1 MKNFDVS
8 LKILSFLCQ
17 LGIKF
22 LIDDFGT
29 GYSSLI
35 YLRRLP
41 IGGVKI
47 DRSFISEIELSKESR
62 AIVEGIILMAHK
74 LDLKVIA
81 EGVETKRELE
91 ILKEI
96 GCDFAQGYLF
106 SKPVPKT
113 EIEKLLIERKIT
125 V

>member
-1 MKNFDVS
+1 
-8 LKILSFLCQ
+8 
-17 LGIKF
+17 